1 MSKLFTI
8 SIVDFLV
15 QKKSSQATH
24 VRDGVHIHIKLTKKK
39 CSIARHSSEKD
50 GYWQFV
56 DMGEE
61 GYQDLSR

>member
-1 MSKLFTI
+1 
-8 SIVDFLV
+8 VDFLV

-24 VRDGVHIHIKLTKKK
+24 VRDGVHIHTNWQKYI

-56 DMGEE
+56 DIWEE
-61 GYQDLSR
+61 GYQELSR